1 MATYICDNPEE
12 TEFIG
17 RYEFLRELDDAW
29 SRNIRIFGIFGLRS
43 VGKTRTIFE
52 FIQRKTQRFTTPNR
66 AINHSDEFQERDSGL
81 TKVKETNIPFTF
93 KEEPVNIH
101 HTGIIQK
108 DETSTFAERKPVDD
122 LTTELGKASIDS
134 ETKVPVKLI
143 YVDLR
148 KFKEFTTFSSNVC
161 AQLGTESA
169 AKTVLE
175 FLINLRTVLNES
187 PEHLHVFLFDNSED
201 AVEGKLD
208 FPLLDISTN
217 LVQKNKHVR
226 VILTATTNARFA
238 QMGKIYQAFELEP
251 MTDVEG
257 SKLLR
262 SLVKHS
268 VEFAETFE
276 RIITLCAGL
285 PLAIMMVAAELNAGT
300 SCEKMVQMLGD
311 CRVEALSN
319 EMYPDDKRIGTLL
332 NLSSSLT

>member
-52 FIQRKTQRFTTPNR
+52 FIQRKTHRVTTPNR
-66 AINHSDEFQERDSGL
+66 AINHSDEFQERDSSL
-81 TKVKETNIPFTF
+81 TKVKETNTPS
-93 KEEPVNIH
+93 KEEPVNKQ

-108 DETSTFAERKPVDD
+108 AFADINPFDD
-122 LTTELGKASIDS
+122 LATELSKASIGS

-143 YVDLR
+143 YIDLR

-175 FLINLRTVLNES
+175 FLVNLRTVLNES

-217 LVQKNKHVR
+217 LVQKNKNVR
-226 VILTATTNARFA
+226 VIITATTNARFA

-262 SLVKHS
+262 NLVNHS

-300 SCEKMVQMLGD
+300 SSEKMVQMLGD

-319 EMYPDDKRIGTLL
+319 EIYPDDKRIGTFL
-332 NLSSSLT
+332 NLSNSLT

>member
-17 RYEFLRELDDAW
+17 RKEFLRELDDAW
-29 SRNIRIFGIFGLRS
+29 SRKIRIFGIFGLRS

-52 FIQRKTQRFTTPNR
+52 FIKRKTHRVTTPNR

-81 TKVKETNIPFTF
+81 TKVKETNAPS
-93 KEEPVNIH
+93 KEEPVNKQ

-108 DETSTFAERKPVDD
+108 DEPSAFAEIKPFDD
-122 LTTELGKASIDS
+122 LATELGKASIGSS

-175 FLINLRTVLNES
+175 FLVNLRTVLNES
-187 PEHLHVFLFDNSED
+187 PEQLHVFLFDNSED

-300 SCEKMVQMLGD
+300 SSEKMVQMLGD

-319 EMYPDDKRIGTLL
+319 EKYPDDKRIGTFL

>member
-1 MATYICDNPEE
+1 MATYIGDNSEE
-12 TEFIG
+12 TKFIG
-17 RYEFLRELDDAW
+17 RKEFLRELDDSW

-52 FIQRKTQRFTTPNR
+52 FIQRKTQMVTTPNR
-66 AINHSDEFQERDSGL
+66 AIIHSDEFQEKDSGL
-81 TKVKETNIPFTF
+81 TKVNETNTPS

-148 KFKEFTTFSSNVC
+148 KFKEFTTFTSNVC

-175 FLINLRTVLNES
+175 FLVNLKTVLNES

-217 LVQKNKHVR
+217 LVQKNKNVR

-262 SLVKHS
+262 NLVKHS
-268 VEFAETFE
+268 VEFADTFE

-300 SCEKMVQMLGD
+300 SSEKMVQMLGD

-319 EMYPDDKRIGTLL
+319 EIYPDDKRIGTFL
-332 NLSSSLT
+332 NYLSRI

>member
-1 MATYICDNPEE
+1 MATYIGDNPEE

-17 RYEFLRELDDAW
+17 RKEFLRELEDAW

-52 FIQRKTQRFTTPNR
+52 FIQRKTHRVTTPNR
-66 AINHSDEFQERDSGL
+66 AINHSEVFQERDSSL
-81 TKVKETNIPFTF
+81 TNVKETNTPS
-93 KEEPVNIH
+93 KEEPVNKQ

-108 DETSTFAERKPVDD
+108 AFADIKPFDD
-122 LTTELGKASIDS
+122 LATELSKASIGSD
-134 ETKVPVKLI
+134 TKVPVKLI
-143 YVDLR
+143 YIDLR

-175 FLINLRTVLNES
+175 FLVNLRTVLNES

-226 VILTATTNARFA
+226 VIITATTNARFA

-251 MTDVEG
+251 MTDDEG

-268 VEFAETFE
+268 VEFRETFE

-300 SCEKMVQMLGD
+300 SSEKMVQMLGD

-319 EMYPDDKRIGTLL
+319 EKYPDDKRIGMFL
-332 NLSSSLT
+332 NYLSRI